1 MVQPGERWA
10 LPVLFT
16 QDTLCINEYM
26 FFNPDMWK
34 ELVRGQ
40 AVQQQQQYQ
49 VIGQIMIIVNLL
61 VKRGHF
67 QHFQVLKISND

>member
-1 MVQPGERWA
+1 MVQPGERWT

-61 VKRGHF
+61 VKRGTF
-67 QHFQVLKISND
+67 SAFPSAKNIQ